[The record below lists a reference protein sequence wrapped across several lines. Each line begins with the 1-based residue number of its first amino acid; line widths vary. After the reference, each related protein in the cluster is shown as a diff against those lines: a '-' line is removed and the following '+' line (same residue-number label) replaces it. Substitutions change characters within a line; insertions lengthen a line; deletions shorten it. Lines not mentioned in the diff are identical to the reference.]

1 MNKYTTSSHNELVE
15 QIIHEFIKQCN
26 YVEMPSF
33 KKQLYG
39 PAKKAAEICM
49 QNNVTPHIY
58 VSAQVFFSPVLKGY
72 NSLIPTQLA
81 TKDAQR
87 YLEEYIALHW
97 DVEPEADFRS
107 QCDRYVHYIENG
119 WDPAL
124 CLKNESFDFM
134 SWFRI
139 LMYPTKDEELIKKYG
154 AAARQ
159 QLLMQPKLLEFLK
172 TVESEGEKLDFTRI
186 PKL

>member
-1 MNKYTTSSHNELVE
+1 MNKYTTTSHEELIE
-15 QIIHEFIKQCN
+15 QIIHEFVKQCN
-26 YVEMPSF
+26 YVLMPSF
-33 KKQLYG
+33 KKQLYTH
-39 PAKKAAEICM
+39 AKKAAETCIK
-49 QNNVTPHIY
+49 NNVTPHIY

-72 NSLIPTQLA
+72 TSLIPTQLA

-87 YLEEYIALHW
+87 YLDEYIALHW
-97 DVEPEADFRS
+97 DVSPEEEFNS
-107 QCDRYVHYIENG
+107 QCERYVHYIENG

-139 LMYPTKDEELIKKYG
+139 LMYPTKDAEMIKKYG

-159 QLLMQPKLLEFLK
+159 LLLMQPKLLEFLRS
-172 TVESEGEKLDFTRI
+172 VESGGEKLDLTRI
-186 PKL
+186 PKI